1 MSHTPATAAKVIPF
15 NKPYLGAEELEA
27 ITEVFESGNIGGNGK
42 VGSNLSALLQQKFGL
57 HRALLTTSCTHAL
70 EMAGMALDWGPGDEV
85 ILPSFAFVTAATAV
99 VRQGATPIFAEID
112 EKTWNIDPADVER
125 HITPR
130 TRAIIPVHYA
140 GQGCDMDALMAI
152 AKKHNLD
159 IVEDAAQGIGAK
171 YNGQWLGTIG
181 DIGAYSFHVTKNVIC
196 GEGGAFLTNR
206 EDIAQR
212 AEIIME
218 KGTNRSQ
225 FLRGAAEKYSWVDIG
240 SSYVVSDLLAAIAR
254 AQFAKMDEI
263 NRMRGVVWQRYQ
275 EGLADLADEGLL
287 VLPYVHPKAEPNWH
301 IYGFRIVEMERRT
314 ALFDFMD
321 ARGIKATFHFVP
333 LHSSPYG
340 LDNLGYK
347 GDEFPITDRVSQ
359 SLIRLPL
366 YPHLEPADQDFI
378 IETIHDFFRGN

>member
-1 MSHTPATAAKVIPF
+1 MSHTPATAAKIIPF
-15 NKPYLGAEELEA
+15 NKPYLGAEEFQA

-42 VGSNLSALLQQKFGL
+42 VGSNLSALLQQKFNL

-254 AQFAKMDEI
+254 AQFAKMDDI
-263 NRMRGVVWQRYQ
+263 NQMRGVVWQRYQ

-301 IYGFRIVEMERRT
+301 IYGFRIIEMERRA

-321 ARGIKATFHFVP
+321 TRGIKATFHFVP

-366 YPHLEPADQDFI
+366 YPHLDPADQAFI

>member
-140 GQGCDMDALMAI
+140 GQGCDMDALIAI

-254 AQFAKMDEI
+254 AQFAKMDDI
-263 NRMRGVVWQRYQ
+263 NRMREVVWQRYQ

-301 IYGFRIVEMERRT
+301 IYGFRIIEMERRA

-366 YPHLEPADQDFI
+366 YPHLDPVDQDFV

>member
-1 MSHTPATAAKVIPF
+1 MSHTPATAAKIIPF
-15 NKPYLGAEELEA
+15 NKPYLGAEEFQA

-42 VGSNLSALLQQKFGL
+42 VGSNLSALLQQKFNL

-152 AKKHNLD
+152 AKKHDLD

-171 YNGQWLGTIG
+171 YNGEWLGTIG

-301 IYGFRIVEMERRT
+301 IYGFRIIEMERRAT
-314 ALFDFMD
+314 LFDFMD

-366 YPHLEPADQDFI
+366 YPHLDPTDQDFI